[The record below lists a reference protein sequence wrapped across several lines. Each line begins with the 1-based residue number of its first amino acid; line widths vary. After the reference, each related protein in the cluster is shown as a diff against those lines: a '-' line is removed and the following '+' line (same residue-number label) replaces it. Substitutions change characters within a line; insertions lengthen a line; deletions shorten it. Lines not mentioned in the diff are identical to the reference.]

1 MHTQVCNMISN
12 IKNSQLAN
20 KSFAISNKQKTCE
33 QILNFLWDEGF
44 ILGYKIIKKNPNKL
58 KIFLKYHKGYPVIN
72 SIKIVSKPS
81 LRVYYSLKKIWKLD
95 SSKDVVII
103 STSKGLLS
111 ISECKK
117 KKIGGEPFMI
127 IK

>member
-1 MHTQVCNMISN
+1 MISN
-12 IKNSQLAN
+12 IKNSQLVN
-20 KSFAISNKQKTCE
+20 KSFAVSTRQKTCE
-33 QILNFLWDEGF
+33 QTLNFLWNEGF
-44 ILGYKIIKKNPNKL
+44 ILGYKILKKNPNKL
-58 KIFLKYHKGYPVIN
+58 KIFLKYHKGNPVIN
-72 SIKIVSKPS
+72 SIKIISKPS

-95 SSKDVVII
+95 SSKETVLI
-103 STSKGLLS
+103 STNKGLLS